1 MLKLT
6 EAIIRLL
13 VGKEHSLV
21 HIHAPWALSEK
32 EEDIVGIFLFEGIVC
47 KDF

>member
-1 MLKLT
+1 MLKLIVAT
-6 EAIIRLL
+6 IRLS

-21 HIHAPWALSEK
+21 HIYAPWALSEK
-32 EEDIVGIFLFEGIVC
+32 EEDIVEILLFEGILC